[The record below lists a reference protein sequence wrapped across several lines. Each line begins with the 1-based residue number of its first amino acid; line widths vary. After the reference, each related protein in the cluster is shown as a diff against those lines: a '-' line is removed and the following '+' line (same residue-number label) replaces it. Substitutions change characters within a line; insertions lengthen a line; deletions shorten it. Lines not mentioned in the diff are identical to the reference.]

1 MVKDLSPQVLGE
13 EAFDAAWSTLVHM
26 GALVPAAPSHTLD
39 EVPTAAAATGR
50 VPGMKQQQQQG
61 SVVLYQTVL
70 PLPDALKDAFA

>member
-39 EVPTAAAATGR
+39 KVPAAAAATGR
-50 VPGMKQQQQQG
+50 VPGMKQQQQG
-61 SVVLYQTVL
+61 SVVLYQTLL